1 MESDMVTIRS
11 SKKTS
16 WKRAVAGVMMA
27 AALVAAP
34 ALSASAVSSSSSS
47 KLPNTGAVIQANV
60 WLCNT
65 WTTSCG
71 FQTSA
76 KALKSGSAYKVY
88 KIRNTAD
95 FNAWGIGTVTVGGV
109 TVAGTSGT
117 ARNLV
122 WTNYNTWISD
132 HSGSAS
138 ATWSIVALG
147 LCSGAYAEVSGVR
160 ASSSACVGV

>member
-1 MESDMVTIRS
+1 MGKLTKS
-11 SKKTS
+11 
-16 WKRAVAGVMMA
+16 A
-27 AALVAAP
+27 AALALAAALIVAP
-34 ALSASAVSSSSSS
+34 AVQATAVSSSSSA
-47 KLPNTGAVIQANV
+47 KLPNTGVVIQANV

-65 WTTSCG
+65 WVTSCG

-76 KALKSGSAYKVY
+76 KALKSGKAYKVS

-95 FNAWGIGTVTVGGV
+95 FNSWGVGTVSVGSV

-132 HSGSAS
+132 HAGSAS

>member
-1 MESDMVTIRS
+1 MAGLVLA
-11 SKKTS
+11 
-16 WKRAVAGVMMA
+16 AVAIVG
-27 AALVAAP
+27 LVVP
-34 ALSASAVSSSSSS
+34 ASAVSSSSSAR
-47 KLPNTGAVIQANV
+47 LPNTGAVIQANV

-76 KALKSGSAYKVY
+76 KALKSGKAYKVS

-95 FNAWGIGTVTVGGV
+95 FNSWGIGTVTVGAV
-109 TVAGTSGT
+109 TVAGTSGS

>member
-1 MESDMVTIRS
+1 MRKSLRNLVAA
-11 SKKTS
+11 
-16 WKRAVAGVMMA
+16 AVMA
-27 AALVAAP
+27 AAVVAGP
-34 ALSASAVSSSSSS
+34 ALQASAVSSSSSAR
-47 KLPNTGAVIQANV
+47 LPNTGAVIQANV

-76 KALKSGSAYKVY
+76 KALKSGSAYRVS

-95 FNAWGIGTVTVGGV
+95 FNAWGVGTVTVGSV
-109 TVAGTSGT
+109 QVAGSGGTS
-117 ARNLV
+117 RNLV

>member
-1 MESDMVTIRS
+1 MRRGIRNTIAAVVLS
-11 SKKTS
+11 
-16 WKRAVAGVMMA
+16 AVALGGVA
-27 AALVAAP
+27 VP
-34 ALSASAVSSSSSS
+34 ASAVSSSSSA
-47 KLPNTGAVIQANV
+47 KLPGTGAVIQANV

-65 WTTSCG
+65 WLTSCG

-76 KALKSGSAYKVY
+76 KALKSGKAYKVS

-95 FNAWGIGTVTVGGV
+95 FNAWGIGTVTVGAV
-109 TVAGTSGT
+109 TVAGTSGS

-122 WTNYNTWISD
+122 WTNYKTWISD